1 VAWKLPAASVKP
13 IGAFFRWS
21 CQLLTKKK
29 TWVAFWARLVC
40 HENALFGF
48 QEHGHGL
55 LQNVLAPGSDGWNGL
70 SR

>member
-1 VAWKLPAASVKP
+1 MLTIWKLPAASVKP
-13 IGAFFRWS
+13 IGAAARWS

-40 HENALFGF
+40 QENGLFGF
-48 QEHGHGL
+48 HEHGYGL
-55 LQNVLAPGSDGWNGL
+55 SQKDTSARWNGL